1 MGIFSKIHRYRN
13 AGEDANVNNV
23 ERFGAPA
30 TSLFTSTKVFTLHHH
45 IDIMDASEMIL
56 YKADT
61 KILTLHDTTDIYTA
75 DGEHVANIRRKLFS
89 LHERRFVVMDDGK
102 EFQLSNEIFH
112 IIKDI
117 TNIEGLGWQLRGN
130 LLGLNFEIYDSS
142 DEVIAVIAQKMFSI
156 HDKWCVDIYKNEH
169 EKIIVAILVALQHMI
184 RDRQSHNGGGSSS
197 GGSSSGN

>member
-13 AGEDANVNNV
+13 AGENANVNNV
-23 ERFGAPA
+23 ERFGVPA
-30 TSLFTSTKVFTLHHH
+30 ISLFTSTKVFTLHHH
-45 IDIMDASEMIL
+45 IDIMDASEKIL
-56 YKADT
+56 YEADT

-75 DGEHVANIRRKLFS
+75 DGEHVANIRRKLLS

-112 IIKDI
+112 IIKDV

-130 LLGLNFEIYDSS
+130 LLGLNFEIYDSL

-156 HDKWCVDIYKNEH
+156 HDKWCVDIYKKEH
-169 EKIIVAILVALQHMI
+169 EKNIVAILVALQHMI
-184 RDRQSHNGGGSSS
+184 RDRQSSSGGGSSS
-197 GGSSSGN
+197 GSSSSAS

>member
-1 MGIFSKIHRYRN
+1 MGVFSKIHRYRN
-13 AGEDANVNNV
+13 AGENANVNNV
-23 ERFGAPA
+23 ERFGTPA
-30 TSLFTSTKVFTLHHH
+30 SSLFTSTKVFTLHHH
-45 IDIMDASEMIL
+45 IDIMDASEKIL

-156 HDKWCVDIYKNEH
+156 HDKWCVDIYKKEH

-184 RDRQSHNGGGSSS
+184 RDRQSRGGGGSSS

>member
-1 MGIFSKIHRYRN
+1 MGVFSKIHRYRN
-13 AGEDANVNNV
+13 AGENINVNNL
-23 ERFGAPA
+23 ERFGAP
-30 TSLFTSTKVFTLHHH
+30 TSSLFTSTKFFTLHHH
-45 IDIMDASEMIL
+45 IDIMDALEKIL

-156 HDKWCVDIYKNEH
+156 HDKWCVDIYKKEH

>member
-1 MGIFSKIHRYRN
+1 MGVFSKIHRYRD
-13 AGEDANVNNV
+13 AGENTNVNNL
-23 ERFGAPA
+23 ERFGTPA

-45 IDIMDASEMIL
+45 IDVMDASENVI
-56 YKADT
+56 YEANT
-61 KILTLHDTTDIYTA
+61 KFPTLHDTTDIYTA
-75 DGEHVANIRRKLFS
+75 DGDHVANIRRKLFS

-156 HDKWCVDIYKNEH
+156 HDKWCVDIYKKEH
-169 EKIIVAILVALQHMI
+169 EKIIVAILIALQHMI
-184 RDRQSHNGGGSSS
+184 RDRQNRSAGSSS
-197 GGSSSGN
+197 SGSSSSAN

>member
-13 AGEDANVNNV
+13 AGENANVNNV

-30 TSLFTSTKVFTLHHH
+30 ISLFTSTKVFTLHHH
-45 IDIMDASEMIL
+45 IDIMDASETIL
-56 YKADT
+56 YEADT

-75 DGEHVANIRRKLFS
+75 DGEHVANIRRKLLS

-184 RDRQSHNGGGSSS
+184 RDRQSHKGGGSSS

>member
-13 AGEDANVNNV
+13 AGENANVNNV

-30 TSLFTSTKVFTLHHH
+30 ISLFTSTKVFTLHHH
-45 IDIMDASEMIL
+45 IDIMDSSETIL
-56 YKADT
+56 YEADT

-75 DGEHVANIRRKLFS
+75 DGEHVANIRRKLLS

-184 RDRQSHNGGGSSS
+184 RDRQSSGGGGSSS